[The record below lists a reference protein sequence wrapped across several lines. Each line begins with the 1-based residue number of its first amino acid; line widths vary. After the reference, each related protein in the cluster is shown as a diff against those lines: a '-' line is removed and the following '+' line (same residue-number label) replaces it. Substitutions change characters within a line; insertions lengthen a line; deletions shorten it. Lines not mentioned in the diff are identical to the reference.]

1 MPSRM
6 KATFI
11 AKANYSR
18 RALLGAYL
26 PALLLGVAALPAWSD
41 TSTWIGATGSWSA
54 GANWDTGLAPVSN
67 TATQLVFN
75 ASGNTGY
82 TVTDDIGTGTFTLNR
97 LTVNNTGTGL
107 VTINGLAGA
116 NTLTMGGTNA
126 TLDITGSVLFNGL
139 FANSATITKTGTGTF
154 IHDSD
159 NSAFRGTLIVDQGTF
174 INRST
179 TFATTN
185 FNPVSIIVNNGA
197 TYQFGDNTIG
207 NPNLPNGTYITI
219 NTGGNV
225 VWQEGEDFG
234 GFQLAGGTITL
245 QSGVNPVGT
254 TVQSWTSGT
263 VTTAGTGSFSIAGTA
278 AINKT
283 TSGTVTITGNASL
296 TDTGSLNI
304 QEGTVSFVN
313 AVNLGTMPF
322 TLGDTGG
329 VTSGTFDYQG
339 LSATRAGAVAVNAGG
354 GSINVANS
362 AAILKLTGDFSGTG
376 NLSKTGNG
384 RLYLSGGHNGTGTI
398 TAAGGTL
405 QLDPSFLTGNLAVAD
420 TATIA
425 VTSGAG
431 FASLNVPSL
440 AFLGGTSTLQ
450 FDLDTNAIPF
460 SALAV
465 VSNPDELIFTGT
477 PVLKLT
483 NTQPLPI
490 GTFTL
495 IDYDGAPITSGFAL
509 NLPGRTAGSLS
520 YDTESTMIN
529 VTITGSDT
537 VKWTGAVNGDWD
549 IGTAAN
555 VGGTNNWKLVT
566 AGSATNFIN
575 TDTIT
580 FDDTATGHNV
590 NLTGTVLPAF
600 TTIDASSNFT
610 FSGPGKISGTTSLTK
625 AGTGTLIL
633 ATNNDYTGGTVVT
646 GGTLQLGNGGTAGSI
661 SGSVS
666 LNNASLG
673 FNRTDDFTL
682 NATVTATGTSS
693 IVQNGAGSVTISTPL
708 NVMSGN
714 TLNKEGTGTL
724 VLLGGSNSTFTGTLN
739 VNAGT
744 VLLNDL
750 GAGGDLGATS
760 IVVNSG
766 GTFIFGPLGNT
777 DFPDAT
783 VVTVNAGGLFRIEQ
797 GENFG
802 GYILN
807 GGEFRYVSSGLTGVN
822 STAIASLAGAV
833 VYDLRSGTITTDI
846 TGTGTGGIVGT
857 PAANSGILTK
867 TTTGTVTVSGIA
879 TFQPALALQIK
890 EGTLAMNPN
899 NVPTTGAFVSLGDVS
914 TAGTLQINGT
924 GTATS
929 SRNFTLND
937 GGGTINVVNA
947 GTTLTITGALSGTGG
962 ITKAGNGK
970 LILTGLNSYTGNT
983 TVTGGT
989 LEVDNL
995 LGSGSGSGQ
1004 VIINGTLAGDG
1015 TIAASSNIVINGPFL
1030 PGATGAIA
1038 GSDFNLATSSG
1049 SLIIFS
1055 SASVSKFD
1063 LWLTA
1068 GADQT
1073 ANLAAADRLIINGD
1087 LEISPGATLALTN
1100 PNGILFQDGDVFRLV
1115 DWSGATSITGT
1126 WNVDASALNLNG
1138 LDVNTDHLYTD
1149 GTVSLTAVPE
1159 PTVGILALFGLAT
1172 LLRRRRKM

>member
-6 KATFI
+6 KATLI
-11 AKANYSR
+11 AKAKSSCH
-18 RALLGAYL
+18 ALLGACL
-26 PALLLGVAALPAWSD
+26 PAVLLGAAALPARGD
-41 TSTWIGATGSWSA
+41 TSTWIGTTGSWSA

-116 NTLTMGGTNA
+116 NTLTMGGTDA
-126 TLDITGSVLFNGL
+126 TLDITGGVLFNGL
-139 FANSATITKTGTGTF
+139 FANSTTITKTGTGTF

-207 NPNLPNGTYITI
+207 NPNLPNSTYITI

-234 GFQLAGGTITL
+234 GFHLAGGTITL
-245 QSGVNPVGT
+245 QSGVNSVGT

-283 TSGTVTITGNASL
+283 TSGIVTITGNASL

-304 QEGTVSFVN
+304 QEGTVRFSN
-313 AVNLGTMPF
+313 ANNLGTMPF

-354 GSINVANS
+354 GAINVANS

-384 RLYLSGGHNGTGTI
+384 RLYLSGAHNGTGTI

-420 TATIA
+420 GATIA

-440 AFLGGTSTLQ
+440 AFLGGNSTLQ

-465 VSNPDELIFTGT
+465 VSNPDGLTFTGT

-483 NTQPLPI
+483 NTQSLPV
-490 GTFTL
+490 GTFML

-509 NLPGRTAGSLS
+509 ALPGRTAGSLS
-520 YDTESTMIN
+520 YDTDSTMIN

-566 AGSATNFIN
+566 AGGATNFIN

-600 TTIDASSNFT
+600 TTVDASSNFT

-646 GGTLQLGNGGTAGSI
+646 GGTLQLGSGGTTGSI
-661 SGSVS
+661 SGAVTI
-666 LNNASLG
+666 NNASLG
-673 FNRTDDFTL
+673 FNRSDDLTL

-693 IVQNGAGSVTISTPL
+693 IVQNGTGSVTIATPL
-708 NVMSGN
+708 NVASGN

-739 VNAGT
+739 VNGGT

-750 GAGGDLGATS
+750 GAGGDLGAAS
-760 IVVNSG
+760 IVVNNG
-766 GTFIFGPLGNT
+766 GTFIFGPIGNT

-783 VVTVNAGGLFRIEQ
+783 VVTVNTGGLFRIEQ

-807 GGEFRYVSSGLTGVN
+807 GGEFRYVSTGLTGVN
-822 STAIASLAGAV
+822 STAIPGSAGAT
-833 VYDLRSGTITTDI
+833 VYDLRSGTITTDF
-846 TGTGTGGIVGT
+846 TGTGTGGGLNT
-857 PAANSGILTK
+857 SNSGVLTK
-867 TTTGTVTVSGIA
+867 TTTGTVTVSGA
-879 TFQPALALQIK
+879 VTFQAALALQIK

-899 NVPTTGAFVSLGDVS
+899 NVPATGAFVSLGDVS

-947 GTTLTITGALSGTGG
+947 GTALTITGALSGTGG

-970 LILTGLNSYTGNT
+970 LILTGLNSYTGST

-995 LGSGSGSGQ
+995 LGSGTGSGP

-1030 PGATGAIA
+1030 PGATGAMA

-1055 SASVSKFD
+1055 SVSVSKFD

-1073 ANLAAADRLIINGD
+1073 ANLAAADRLIVSGD

-1100 PNGILFQDGDVFRLV
+1100 PNGILFQDGDVFQLV
-1115 DWSGATSITGT
+1115 DWTGATSITGT
-1126 WNVDASALNLNG
+1126 WNIDASALNLNG
-1138 LDVNTDHLYTD
+1138 LNLNTDHLYSD

-1159 PTVGILALFGLAT
+1159 PTAGLLALLGLGA
-1172 LLRRRRKM
+1172 LLRRRKM